1 MANKTPVSRSL
12 GSMAGLRAKGRR
24 HLRHDPR
31 SVGSEAGV
39 MKFTRGR
46 MAGKDRKMDEFSYY
60 LLTLLEGDEDLIRC
74 AVKTRLSIEY
84 PMEPEGRRKLMS
96 LLPPELQQFCRL
108 LKVERIE
115 AVVCC

>member
-1 MANKTPVSRSL
+1 
-12 GSMAGLRAKGRR
+12 
-24 HLRHDPR
+24 
-31 SVGSEAGV
+31 
-39 MKFTRGR
+39 
-46 MAGKDRKMDEFSYY
+46 MDEFSYY

-84 PMEPEGRRKLMS
+84 PMEPEGRRS
-96 LLPPELQQFCRL
+96 LLKLLPASLSRCRI